1 MFEITLEFFGEIF
14 NLISFIDLI
23 CVVITFLSLIKCY
36 SKGFVLSVLS
46 MSKWLLAYIITLII
60 FPRAKPYVKNI
71 IDNEYV
77 LDVSLGISIFIVVI
91 FIILMINKGISK
103 AINYTGLGSL
113 DTIFGFFFG
122 FIRAYIISICIF
134 SGVHIVYNYDKWPI
148 NLDKSY
154 TFPYLEK
161 GSNYLLKVFP
171 NEKAYQESKE
181 KIEDL

>member
-1 MFEITLEFFGEIF
+1 M
-14 NLISFIDLI
+14 SDLI
-23 CVVITFLSLIKCY
+23 IDFYEATSIIDIIYLIITILSLIKCY
-36 SKGFVLSVLS
+36 KKGFVLSILS
-46 MSKWLLAYIITLII
+46 MAKWLVAYVITLLI
-60 FPRAKPYVKNI
+60 FPKIKPYLKNI

-77 LDVSLGISIFIVVI
+77 LDIGPGVSIFIVVI
-91 FIILMINKGISK
+91 FLVLLINKGLSK
-103 AINYTGLGSL
+103 AINYTGIGSL
-113 DTIFGFFFG
+113 DTVFGFFFG

-134 SGVHIVYNYDKWPI
+134 SGVYIVYNYDKWPV

-171 NEKAYQESKE
+171 NEKTYQNSKE